1 MVFSSLPVYQFDQSN
16 WQQQGNQQP
25 GGFTNDQNPN
35 HFPLPVPP
43 CMMAPPPPEPQT
55 GGVPAG
61 QAGEPMVERA
71 RLAKIPLP
79 EAALK
84 CPRCESTNTKFC
96 YFNNYSL
103 TQPRHFCKTCR
114 RYWTRGGA
122 LRNVPVGGG
131 CRRNKRSKSNGGGG
145 TRSKS
150 TVVVASDHHQQQAST
165 PSSSALSSHT
175 SYSNPNK
182 LLNIGRI
189 PGLASNLS
197 ILPPLQGLGDYGTSN
212 IGLDFGEI
220 QLSNAIT
227 GSSSSGGLLDPW
239 RLSLQQAQ
247 QFPLLIN
254 NMTGTVLE
262 QSSSVLYPL
271 LERNEGINQEQETG
285 YTNQL
290 RSKPLMDMNPGGET
304 QSDDV
309 RAGESNHQNGV
320 DNLSRN
326 LLASIN
332 INSTNDQYPPWVGSN
347 NSWNT
352 DLPGFSSNNSAP
364 GHLL

>member
-1 MVFSSLPVYQFDQSN
+1 M
-16 WQQQGNQQP
+16 
-25 GGFTNDQNPN
+25 
-35 HFPLPVPP
+35 
-43 CMMAPPPPEPQT
+43 EI
-55 GGVPAG
+55 
-61 QAGEPMVERA
+61 
-71 RLAKIPLP
+71 AKLN
-79 EAALK
+79 EDRK
-84 CPRCESTNTKFC
+84 RKWES
-96 YFNNYSL
+96 
-103 TQPRHFCKTCR
+103 
-114 RYWTRGGA
+114 
-122 LRNVPVGGG
+122 
-131 CRRNKRSKSNGGGG
+131 
-145 TRSKS
+145 
-150 TVVVASDHHQQQAST
+150 
-165 PSSSALSSHT
+165 
-175 SYSNPNK
+175 
-182 LLNIGRI
+182 I
-189 PGLASNLS
+189 
-197 ILPPLQGLGDYGTSN
+197 
-212 IGLDFGEI
+212 EI